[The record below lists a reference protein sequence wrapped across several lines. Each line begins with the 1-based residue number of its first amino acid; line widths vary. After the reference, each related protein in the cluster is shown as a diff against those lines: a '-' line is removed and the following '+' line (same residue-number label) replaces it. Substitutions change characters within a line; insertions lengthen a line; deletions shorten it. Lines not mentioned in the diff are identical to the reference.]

1 MSAYQQIQGVIIGD
15 NFLTK
20 EEFKQWFVELL
31 TSKKAQEQ
39 AKELAMSLNNAVAR
53 IRGPQV
59 RRGITQFNSD
69 LEILTSKFLEFSK
82 LTKSYEG
89 SGLGGNISIMSTF
102 NFLSGQSR
110 DTYFIA
116 NENDLQ
122 SSQNKK
128 TGAKLLYNTQS
139 QLQTL
144 VKKGKENKRMNE
156 HFQSHLQNFYVQLQE
171 CSPNA
176 EDRRSLYV
184 WAWYQM
190 KQRYKKMRSKT
201 PVSMSEYFW
210 GRGYD
215 YGYVSEAY
223 TTHLI
228 LHHNIDFKKDIAKFS
243 KSVIEEEGGYGSS
256 QLFTLLKASKGNTK
270 SQISGDIVVV
280 DQNGRVTFNIQSK
293 ATRGSDYSF
302 EITYKKFLTDVQS
315 LINIYLN
322 WSNDVKQQDKDLDLL
337 FQKFSTN
344 AWVPISKKV
353 NDLANKDIEILVNK
367 LSPKK

>member
-1 MSAYQQIQGVIIGD
+1 MSAYQQMQGVIIGD
-15 NFLTK
+15 KFLTK
-20 EEFKQWFVELL
+20 EDFKKWFGELL
-31 TSKKAQEQ
+31 TSKEAQEL
-39 AKELAMSLNNAVAR
+39 AKELAMSLNSAVAR
-53 IRGPQV
+53 IGVPQV
-59 RRGITQFNSD
+59 KRGITQFDSELD
-69 LEILTSKFLEFSK
+69 ILASKFLEFSA
-82 LTKSYEG
+82 LAESFEG
-89 SGLGGNISIMSTF
+89 RLGGNISIISTF
-102 NFLSGQSR
+102 NFLSGQSS

-116 NENDLQ
+116 DQNELP
-122 SSQNKK
+122 SSKNSK

-139 QLQTL
+139 QLQAL
-144 VKKGKENKRMNE
+144 VEEGKKINRMNQ

-171 CSPNA
+171 YSPNA
-176 EDRRSLYV
+176 EDRRSLYI

-190 KQRYKKMRSKT
+190 RQRYKKMHRKT

-210 GRGYD
+210 GHGHD

-228 LHHNIDFKKDIAKFS
+228 LHHNIDFKKDIAEFS
-243 KSVIEEEGGYGSS
+243 KTVIEEEGGYGSS
-256 QLFTLLKASKGNTK
+256 QLFTLLKASKGNIK

-280 DQNGRVTFNIQSK
+280 DQDGRVTFNIQSK
-293 ATRGSDYSF
+293 ATRGSGYSF

-322 WSNDVKQQDKDLDLL
+322 WGNDVNQQDKDLEFL

-353 NDLANKDIEILVNK
+353 NDLVNKDIEILTNK
-367 LSPKK
+367 LSSKK